1 MERQNYGVGAYVPG
15 RFALPQNPLW
25 DGMGDYV
32 PGRFSIPQNPVG
44 RPSLPMA
51 PALTQADINGKGCG
65 CGGSCDSCGGMGAFD
80 MSFLER
86 SSTWPLIG
94 TVQNMYVALGVAALL
109 FFVASP
115 FAGRRRR

>member
-32 PGRFSIPQNPVG
+32 PARFSIPQNPVG
-44 RPSLPMA
+44 SRLSLPMA

-65 CGGSCDSCGGMGAFD
+65 CGGYGSCESCGGMGAFD
-80 MSFLER
+80 MSSIQHLIPGTTFGISNTYLVAGGLLAFFLFSQKR
-86 SSTWPLIG
+86 
-94 TVQNMYVALGVAALL
+94 
-109 FFVASP
+109 
-115 FAGRRRR
+115 GRR